1 MYETSRGA
9 KVRHMRWTNCQVFA
23 LWQVCI
29 LSAILLL
36 SGRGL
41 AQLSTASPSAAVR
54 DSSGAVV
61 PSAKVVLRSVATAV
75 ENTTKSNGLGTYLF
89 DR

>member
-9 KVRHMRWTNCQVFA
+9 KVRDMRGTNCRVFV

-36 SGRGL
+36 SGRGF
-41 AQLSTASPSAAVR
+41 AQLSTGSLSGVVR
-54 DSSGAVV
+54 ESSGAVV
-61 PSAKVVLRSVATAV
+61 PSANVVLRTLIAAV
-75 ENTTKSNGLGTYLF
+75 ENTTTPNGSGTYPF
-89 DR
+89 

>member
-1 MYETSRGA
+1 VDELPSICSVASMYFECHPA
-9 KVRHMRWTNCQVFA
+9 
-23 LWQVCI
+23 
-29 LSAILLL
+29 AI
-36 SGRGL
+36 RQR
-41 AQLSTASPSAAVR
+41 ARKLSTASPSAAVR